1 MASVGSASGISS
13 TLGTYS
19 GITSKEIDK
28 LIEAESVPLTKM
40 NLRKSKMTEQ
50 QNALKDV
57 RLRLNSLFTN
67 LEKLQKNET
76 FNTKI
81 TSSSHPEKVKITAND
96 LADVEDYKVTVEKL
110 ATSTKI
116 TSGEIAKLKDKT
128 IYDELGASGKI
139 TLPLKS
145 EKDRLDG
152 KTLDI
157 TIDEKDSLKEIT
169 NKINQESKQTGIK
182 ASVINN
188 RLILTSI
195 ETGKKD
201 FEVKGDVL
209 NGLGLDKAKKDSGED
224 AEFTIDGMKVTRSS
238 NEVSDVIENVTIHLL
253 GETKENVN
261 LSLKTDTEKL
271 TTAVKDFV
279 EQYNNV
285 MGFIS
290 EKTSVGDPSKKD
302 NKAGTLN
309 GDGSMMRLQ
318 SSLRFLMTGAPG
330 NNDKTNII
338 TPMELGIESK
348 DKTATITFDEEK
360 FKEALKKDPEAV
372 QNFFYNEK
380 KEMKEVT
387 GPDGKPTMEFEKSEF
402 GYTVKLKELMN
413 EYLDDTKGKKS
424 VFKSKTETLESNMK
438 DIDER
443 IKRFNVKIEKKKD
456 YYVRTFTKLDQ
467 VMMNAEAQM
476 AYLQS
481 QIDSFAAR

>member
-1 MASVGSASGISS
+1 MASVGSVSGISS

-128 IYDELGASGKI
+128 IYDELGASGKL

-152 KTLDI
+152 KSLDI

-169 NKINQESKQTGIK
+169 NKINQESKETGIK

-188 RLILTSI
+188 RLILTNI
-195 ETGKKD
+195 ETGEKD
-201 FEVKGDVL
+201 FEIKGDVL
-209 NGLGLDKAKKDSGED
+209 NGLGLDKAEKVPGED

-360 FKEALKKDPEAV
+360 FKAALKKDPEAV

>member
-1 MASVGSASGISS
+1 MASVGSVSGISS

-128 IYDELGASGKI
+128 IYDELGASGKL

-169 NKINQESKQTGIK
+169 NKINQESKETGIK

-188 RLILTSI
+188 RLILTNI
-195 ETGKKD
+195 ETGKKS
-201 FEVKGDVL
+201 FEVKGDAL
-209 NGLGLDKAKKDSGED
+209 EDLGLENVKPKPGED

-360 FKEALKKDPEAV
+360 FKAALKKDPEAV

>member
-188 RLILTSI
+188 RLILTSV
-195 ETGKKD
+195 ETGEKD
-201 FEVKGDVL
+201 FEIKGDVL
-209 NGLGLDKAKKDSGED
+209 NGLGLDKAEKVPGED

>member
-1 MASVGSASGISS
+1 MASVGSVSGISS

-128 IYDELGASGKI
+128 IYDELGASGKL

-152 KTLDI
+152 KSLDI

-169 NKINQESKQTGIK
+169 NKINQESKETGIK

-188 RLILTSI
+188 RLILTNI
-195 ETGKKD
+195 ETGKKS
-201 FEVKGDVL
+201 FEVKGDAL
-209 NGLGLDKAKKDSGED
+209 KDLGLENVKPNSGED

-360 FKEALKKDPEAV
+360 FKAALKKDPEAV